1 MKKILVLGKGLV
13 GGSLSRR
20 FNMNAEFQTFSLSRS
35 DVDFKDFLHLEE
47 QISSLKPSVVII
59 AAGVVGG
66 IERNLVEPYNLGIQT
81 SVILTNIINACLELK
96 IENLINLVPA
106 CVYPA
111 NISRRMNPNDLWMGP
126 MEKTSLAYST
136 AKLLGVVLVDAAR
149 TQFGKSWISV
159 VATNLYGDSIDCAP
173 QKQHVIPAL
182 LRKFHEAKI
191 SGAPQISLLGDG
203 TPVREFM
210 HVDDLASAVEFI
222 LENQV
227 YMDPMVNVSGTDS
240 CTIKELTDLIKKIT
254 CFDGEVSFDNTKK
267 NGAASKLVDGSRLHQ
282 LGWAPKISLERGI
295 DNIYANI
302 NIL

>member
-1 MKKILVLGKGLV
+1 
-13 GGSLSRR
+13 
-20 FNMNAEFQTFSLSRS
+20 MNAEFQTFSLSRS
-35 DVDFKDFLHLEE
+35 EFDFRDSVKLKE
-47 QISSLKPSVVII
+47 QISYLNPSVVII

-66 IERNLVEPYNLGIQT
+66 IERNLVEPYDLGIQNSMILNNIV
-81 SVILTNIINACLELK
+81 SVCLELK

-136 AKLLGVVLVDAAR
+136 AKLLGVVLVAAAR
-149 TQFGKSWISV
+149 AQFGKRWVSV
-159 VATNLYGDSIDCAP
+159 IATNVYGNAIDCAP

-191 SGAPQISLLGDG
+191 FGAPQISLLGDG

-210 HVDDLASAVEFI
+210 HVDDLASAVAFVV
-222 LENQV
+222 ENQV
-227 YMDPMVNVSGTDS
+227 YMDSVVNVSGTDS
-240 CTIKELTDLIKKIT
+240 CTIKELADLIKKIT

-267 NGAASKLVDGSRLHQ
+267 NGAASKLLDGSRLHQ
-282 LGWAPKISLERGI
+282 LGWAPKISLEHGI
-295 DNIYANI
+295 DSIYTNIDI
-302 NIL
+302 P